1 MTRPPPSRPSR
12 ARRPPA
18 LGLLLAALAPA
29 PRAAADPLASPASG
43 LPWLSGA
50 KSNLP
55 CLAQIRGRAI
65 DVTHVHVTPPSFGE
79 MVQSSAGWVRLA
91 ARQAPV
97 ALLSFALLPDRNK
110 GQLAQCAAGAFDG
123 YWRQIGANLARIEGH
138 RVIVEPGWEANLG
151 SRVHPWGVS
160 SAAQLPAYKACFRRV
175 SAALR
180 AAFPAV
186 RIAWTNAK
194 RYRLNYTV
202 DQMNPGDRSFDYY
215 GLMYYD

>member
-29 PRAAADPLASPASG
+29 GRAAADPLASPVSRLAW
-43 LPWLSGA
+43 PSGA

-55 CLAQIRGRAI
+55 CLAQLRGRAI

-97 ALLSFALLPDRNK
+97 ALLSYALLPTGNK
-110 GQLAQCAAGAFDG
+110 GQLEACAAGRFDG
-123 YWRQIGANLARIEGH
+123 YWRQIGASLAGIEGH
-138 RVIVEPGWEANLG
+138 RIIVEPGWEANIG
-151 SRVHPWGVS
+151 SRSHPWGVD
-160 SAAQLPAYKACFRRV
+160 
-175 SAALR
+175 
-180 AAFPAV
+180 
-186 RIAWTNAK
+186 NA
-194 RYRLNYTV
+194 
-202 DQMNPGDRSFDYY
+202 S
-215 GLMYYD
+215 